1 MAHSIE
7 VLLDPGADAAIRAAW
22 QMLDEAGLPSQVQV
36 HSPTNRPHVTLLA
49 ARRIRPEVDDLL
61 RGLADRFPLRC
72 PVGAPLVFGGRRLTL
87 ARLIVPSAPLL
98 ALHEEVYR
106 RGLPYVE
113 GEPYAHCR
121 PGQWT
126 PHATLGRRMTAEQV
140 GLAMALVTGEVTRE
154 VTGETEGRI
163 DGEVDGQVGGQAD
176 LPAQAVGLRRWDS
189 DERVDHLLVG

>member
-7 VLLDPGADAAIRAAW
+7 VLLDPFADAAIRAAW

-36 HSPTNRPHVTLLA
+36 RSPTNRPHVTLLA
-49 ARRIRPEVDDLL
+49 APRIHPAVDDLL
-61 RGLADRFPLRC
+61 RGLTDRFPVRC
-72 PVGAPLVFGGRRLTL
+72 PVGAPLVFGGRRMTL
-87 ARLIVPSAPLL
+87 ARLIVPSGPLL

-106 RGLPYVE
+106 RCLPYVE
-113 GEPYAHCR
+113 GDPYPHCR

-140 GLAMALVTGEVTRE
+140 GLAVAVLSGEL
-154 VTGETEGRI
+154 
-163 DGEVDGQVGGQAD
+163 DGQAD
-176 LPAQAVGLRRWDS
+176 LPAEAVGLRRWDS

>member
-1 MAHSIE
+1 MAHSVE

-22 QMLDEAGLPSQVQV
+22 QRLDEAGLPSQVQV
-36 HSPTNRPHVTLLA
+36 RSPTNRPHVTLIA
-49 ARRIRPEVDDLL
+49 APRIRPEVDDLL
-61 RGLADRFPLRC
+61 RGLADCFPVRC

-87 ARLIVPSAPLL
+87 ARLIVPSATLL

-106 RGLPYVE
+106 RCLPYVE

-126 PHATLGRRMTAEQV
+126 PHATLGRRMSAEQV
-140 GLAMALVTGEVTRE
+140 GLAMAVVTRE
-154 VTGETEGRI
+154 I
-163 DGEVDGQVGGQAD
+163 DGEVGGHVD
-176 LPAQAVGLRRWDS
+176 LPAEAVGLRRWDG

>member
-7 VLLDPGADAAIRAAW
+7 VLLDPGADAAIRATW
-22 QMLDEAGLPSQVQV
+22 QRLDEAGLPSQVQV
-36 HSPTNRPHVTLLA
+36 RSPTNRPHVTLIA
-49 ARRIRPEVDDLL
+49 APRIRPEVDDLL
-61 RGLADRFPLRC
+61 RELTERFPLRC

-106 RGLPYVE
+106 RCLPYVE

-140 GLAMALVTGEVTRE
+140 GLAMAVLAGDVTGK
-154 VTGETEGRI
+154 TEGEIEGEI
-163 DGEVDGQVGGQAD
+163 DGKVGGQAD
-176 LPAQAVGLRRWDS
+176 LTAEAVGLRRWDS